1 MMLKKILLCRTFY
14 LCVLLIELSLLFFSS
29 SSPSSSLLNCFSFC
43 HAIAFLPGFGKG
55 YIRWDDENSESNNK
69 YYGSLPDGKYGD
81 NTLIQYCCR
90 ADGHATN
97 PIMLPTDQPFV
108 LFKANTHQ
116 CQEVQGMHAREEW
129 FKWDTEDWSFSGN
142 KKAGMTPYGEVG
154 RNIKLDY
161 CYYTKIR

>member
-1 MMLKKILLCRTFY
+1 MLKKILLCRTSYF
-14 LCVLLIELSLLFFSS
+14 CGSLSNYFSFFS
-29 SSPSSSLLNCFSFC
+29 SSPSSLNCFSFFL
-43 HAIAFLPGFGKG
+43 AIAFPPGFGKG

-90 ADGHATN
+90 AGGHATN

-116 CQEVQGMHAREEW
+116 CQEVQGMHERNG
-129 FKWDTEDWSFSGN
+129 SSG
-142 KKAGMTPYGEVG
+142 TPKTGLSLVTRKRG
-154 RNIKLDY
+154 
-161 CYYTKIR
+161 